1 MTTQTTILIVDD
13 HPMLRKGLRSLLDDE
28 SDMRVVGEAGDGRVA
43 IERVRELSPDVVIMD
58 ITMPDI
64 DGIAATRHIVTHFPG
79 TRVVALSIHSGN
91 RFVENM
97 LRAGAAGYILKESV
111 PEEMIDG
118 IRTVMRGDVYL
129 SAAITGTVVAALVSS
144 PPGTRSGED
153 TDGEDA
159 EEAVAGRLI
168 LTKLHRPEI
177 SAKHVHRPRLIE
189 TLENARHKPL
199 VLVAA
204 PAEIYS
210 AF

>member
-118 IRTVMRGDVYL
+118 IRTAMRGDVYL
-129 SAAITGTVVAALVSS
+129 SAVITGTVVAALVSS

-153 TDGEDA
+153 SDGADA
-159 EEAVAGRLI
+159 EEAVAGCLI
-168 LTKLHRPEI
+168 LTKPTFDT
-177 SAKHVHRPRLIE
+177 PF
-189 TLENARHKPL
+189 
-199 VLVAA
+199 
-204 PAEIYS
+204 Y
-210 AF
+210 